1 MKDVPKL
8 PENLVRMSVHSR
20 LIARGDEGE
29 DRALVDKKEGRM
41 SRPSG
46 ENRDYDRRGRGRGR
60 GGYDDRHGDRN
71 RGGGRGGG
79 RGGFETRQ
87 AAPEP
92 VYDDAW
98 RKEKDELQT
107 RMNQQ
112 AAMNLEEA
120 KKQKNDKQKVRLK
133 LNQITPDNLD
143 RKIAELR
150 EMLIGDRLLLSE
162 PGFNPAD
169 AEGFTIDEEIL

>member
-8 PENLVRMSVHSR
+8 PENLVRMSVHGR

-29 DRALVDKKEGRM
+29 DRPLVDKKEGGRM
-41 SRPSG
+41 SRPTG

-107 RMNQQ
+107 RMN
-112 AAMNLEEA
+112 
-120 KKQKNDKQKVRLK
+120 
-133 LNQITPDNLD
+133 
-143 RKIAELR
+143 
-150 EMLIGDRLLLSE
+150 
-162 PGFNPAD
+162 
-169 AEGFTIDEEIL
+169 